1 MKITYLGHACFSI
14 ETGGH
19 TILIDPFISDNPL
32 AKHINVDELKA
43 DLILVSHGHGDHVGD
58 VERIAKRTNALVVSN
73 FEIASWFEGKGIQ
86 NTWGMNHGGSK
97 DFEFCTVKYVNAVHS
112 SVLPDGTYGG
122 NPGGF
127 VIRSEHKRVYYA
139 GDTALTMD
147 MELIGRFDTPDLAIL
162 PIGDNFTMG
171 VRDAVRCAD
180 MVRCQQVI
188 GMHYDTFPPIEIN
201 HLEAVAEFKE
211 NGKEL
216 MLLKIG
222 ESTEF

>member
-14 ETGGH
+14 ETEGH
-19 TILIDPFISDNPL
+19 TILTDPFISGNPL

-43 DLILVSHGHGDHVGD
+43 DLILVSHGHSDHVED

-73 FEIASWFEGKGIQ
+73 FEIASWFEGKGVQ
-86 NTWGMNHGGSK
+86 QTWAMNHGGSK
-97 DFEFCTVKYVNAVHS
+97 DFDFCKVKYVHAVHS
-112 SVLPDGTYGG
+112 STLPDGSNGG

-127 VIRSEHKRVYYA
+127 IIRSQHKCVYFA
-139 GDTALTMD
+139 GDTALTSD
-147 MELIGRFDTPDLAIL
+147 MELIGRFETPDLAIL

-180 MVRCQQVI
+180 MIGCQRVI

-201 HLEAVAEFKE
+201 HLQAVAEFRE

-216 MLLKIG
+216 MLLEIG